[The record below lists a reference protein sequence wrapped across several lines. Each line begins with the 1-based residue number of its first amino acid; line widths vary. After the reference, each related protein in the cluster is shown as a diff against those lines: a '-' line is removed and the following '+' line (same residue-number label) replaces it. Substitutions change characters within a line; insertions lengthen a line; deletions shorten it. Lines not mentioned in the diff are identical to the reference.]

1 MYICSGQWGATPFN
15 LIAHLGTPPANGGFG
30 VLDITMYHC
39 AHQHGLAGADG
50 GHDTTFSP
58 LIPLCVWFWGVVI
71 QGYDISSHDP
81 QTFFQCPLFF
91 DMYVSLQHSCL
102 LHPCMNLYQALF
114 PPNLFLRVV
123 LSFHLLTTL
132 FLVGV
137 LEGLKELKSK
147 HLHGKS

>member
-1 MYICSGQWGATPFN
+1 
-15 LIAHLGTPPANGGFG
+15 
-30 VLDITMYHC
+30 MYHC

-58 LIPLCVWFWGVVI
+58 LIPLCVCFWGVVI
-71 QGYDISSHDP
+71 QGHGISSNDP

-91 DMYVSLQHSCL
+91 DVYVPLQHSCL

-132 FLVGV
+132 FLVVV
-137 LEGLKELKSK
+137 LEGLK
-147 HLHGKS
+147 